1 MRRTKT
7 VRLGRKIG
15 VLGVA
20 LMLSLGWA
28 APASAAEAQ
37 GNGEGSRVEIVEG
50 SLDWGV
56 RYSIR
61 NYLENFGHTEGYVA
75 AFDGATYRKG
85 NEGALF
91 PVQGGWV
98 NVERGQ
104 AELEFGGRMK
114 LYGFGTPWLHF
125 DGVRLSIDGGKA
137 TITVDMIESFG
148 TKTQT
153 PDLELAV
160 FDLAETPM
168 REQKNGSIVIESDE
182 GEFPPAIGNE
192 HLPRQDGDAT
202 YGGDNNYTDGFS
214 FTLWPEGVTAP
225 HDGDSDEDEEDNSE
239 ENQGKVPETPKPE
252 IATPEPT
259 AVAKPDAYGEST
271 AQNQYGASLT
281 VSPAYSLADTEQ
293 TVHLKGT
300 GFPTTAEN
308 GSNFGG
314 LYVLFG
320 WIDPASG
327 DTWGPGHRGVS
338 GKTFTYSKDIE
349 PAGTF
354 QSMVSYP
361 GNTTVPGF
369 PMMDSAG
376 NFEMDLPLIASRF
389 ESQHGIDIDCYRMQC
404 GVMLIGA
411 HGQKQA
417 KGEIFVPVYF
427 TDTQDA
433 TGSEVPDVPVSA
445 PVTANPNMVSGGAVV
460 GGAAGQNT
468 GLGVNG
474 GLVFGD
480 DGTSPR
486 TAFFAGILLL
496 SGAALSAAVL
506 MHRRRNSLTR
516 KTSLS
521 IPTTIE
527 SKE

>member
-1 MRRTKT
+1 MTGTKAPRMGRT
-7 VRLGRKIG
+7 IG
-15 VLGVA
+15 ALGVA
-20 LMLSLGWA
+20 LALSLGWV
-28 APASAAEAQ
+28 APASAAAEPADDQ
-37 GNGEGSRVEIVEG
+37 ASRVEIAEG
-50 SLDWGV
+50 HLDWGV

-75 AFDGATYRKG
+75 AFDGATYHKG
-85 NEGALF
+85 NDGAQF
-91 PVQGGWV
+91 PLQSGWV
-98 NVERGQ
+98 DLKHGK

-125 DGVRLSIDGGKA
+125 DGVKLNVDDDTA

-148 TKTQT
+148 TKTKT
-153 PDLELAV
+153 PSLELAV
-160 FDLAETPM
+160 FDLAKTPM
-168 REQKNGSIVIESDE
+168 RQLSNGSVVIETDE
-182 GEFPPAIGNE
+182 GGFPPVIGNE
-192 HLPRQDGDAT
+192 HLPRQDGEAT
-202 YGGDNNYTDGFS
+202 YGGDNNQTDGFS
-214 FTLWPEGVTAP
+214 FTLWPEGVTVP
-225 HDGDSDEDEEDNSE
+225 DETGEEGGEGEGS
-239 ENQGKVPETPKPE
+239 GKAPETPGPGVTTPKPTE
-252 IATPEPT
+252 
-259 AVAKPDAYGEST
+259 VAKADPYGEST
-271 AQNQYGASLT
+271 ASNQYGASLT

-293 TVHLKGT
+293 VVHLKGT

-308 GSNFGG
+308 GGNFGG

-320 WIDPASG
+320 WIDPAAG
-327 DTWGPGHRGVS
+327 DAWGPGHRGVS

-349 PAGTF
+349 PAGAF

-369 PMMDSAG
+369 PMMDSSG

-427 TDTQDA
+427 TDTKDG
-433 TGSEVPDVPVSA
+433 TGNEVPEV
-445 PVTANPNMVSGGAVV
+445 PVTAPVAVNPNMASGGAGGV
-460 GGAAGQNT
+460 GAQNA

-474 GLVFGD
+474 GLVLASD
-480 DGTSPR
+480 DAALR

-496 SGAALSAAVL
+496 SGAALTAAVL
-506 MHRRRNSLTR
+506 MQRRRSGLTHGASLKR
-516 KTSLS
+516 
-521 IPTTIE
+521 PTIDE
-527 SKE
+527 NKE